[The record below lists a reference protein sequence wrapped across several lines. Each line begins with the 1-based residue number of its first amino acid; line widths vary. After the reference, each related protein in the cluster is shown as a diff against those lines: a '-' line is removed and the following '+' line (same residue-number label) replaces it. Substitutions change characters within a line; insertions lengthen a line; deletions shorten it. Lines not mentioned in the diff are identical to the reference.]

1 MPVRSRLHSTM
12 LRKAFTTNPLQKG
25 WRVNSYAIGAGEAL
39 LLDQIAPDWHE
50 RYLDPRMDLRLY
62 FRV

>member
-1 MPVRSRLHSTM
+1 M